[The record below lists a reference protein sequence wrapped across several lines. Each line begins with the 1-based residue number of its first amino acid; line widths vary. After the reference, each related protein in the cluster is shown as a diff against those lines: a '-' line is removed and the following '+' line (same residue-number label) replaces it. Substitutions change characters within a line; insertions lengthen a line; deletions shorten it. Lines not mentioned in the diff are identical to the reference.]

1 MFRPVLGII
10 GGGQLGSLLASA
22 AKSIDIK
29 TVILCDDNDAP
40 AKHFADEFIHGEYN
54 DENTLKKFLYK

>member
-22 AKSIDIK
+22 AKNIDIK
-29 TVILCDDNDAP
+29 TVILCNDSDAP
-40 AKHFADEFIHGEYN
+40 ANILQMSLYM
-54 DENTLKKFLYK
+54 ENIMMKIP

>member
-40 AKHFADEFIHGEYN
+40 AKHFADEFIHG
-54 DENTLKKFLYK
+54 

>member
-22 AKSIDIK
+22 AK
-29 TVILCDDNDAP
+29 VLILKLLYYVMIVMRQQN
-40 AKHFADEFIHGEYN
+40 ILQMSLYM
-54 DENTLKKFLYK
+54 ENIMMKIP